1 MSTTLPPAPTRPPQ
15 LEPSQDLD
23 ALIEEARRRAR
34 RRRAL
39 YGLSALL
46 AAGAAVAGIWGS
58 HRGGASGDHAGPKQS
73 SSSELLPSS
82 PGPAPRPAANG
93 PLALAVGAYTNRVVV
108 VGAQGRFLRSL
119 PICVDPR
126 CGALQSV
133 AWSPDGR
140 FLAYGTMSGANWHPR
155 DGLHLFDLARN
166 RDWRAIPGPLTNWQ
180 DLAWS
185 PDGKRLAYVAAA
197 SIFVLQVAHSN
208 RVTEVRANATSPSWS
223 PDGKL
228 IAFDRFD
235 GNKPVGVSVS
245 RADGTH
251 VRRLTRFGAEPAWS
265 PDGTRIAYTV
275 SCGIRLMTP
284 TGLDVTPNSVWK
296 CSHIGV
302 QGSPTWSPDG
312 RRLAIGGANGA
323 FVLNPD
329 GSGLKRIWNRAALRP
344 SWRAVPGR

>member
-1 MSTTLPPAPTRPPQ
+1 
-15 LEPSQDLD
+15 
-23 ALIEEARRRAR
+23 
-34 RRRAL
+34 
-39 YGLSALL
+39 
-46 AAGAAVAGIWGS
+46 
-58 HRGGASGDHAGPKQS
+58 
-73 SSSELLPSS
+73 
-82 PGPAPRPAANG
+82 
-93 PLALAVGAYTNRVVV
+93 
-108 VGAQGRFLRSL
+108 
-119 PICVDPR
+119 
-126 CGALQSV
+126 
-133 AWSPDGR
+133 
-140 FLAYGTMSGANWHPR
+140 MSGATWHPR
-155 DGLHLFDLARN
+155 DGLHLFDLARK
-166 RDWRAIPGPLTNWQ
+166 RDWRAIPAPLTNWQ

-185 PDGKRLAYVAAA
+185 PDGKRLAYVAGA

-235 GNKPVGVSVS
+235 GKNPVGVSVS

-284 TGLDVTPNSVWK
+284 TGLDVTPHSVWK

-302 QGSPTWSPDG
+302 PGYPTWSPDG

-323 FVLNPD
+323 FVLYPD
-329 GSGLKRIWNRAALRP
+329 GSGLKRIWDRAALRP
-344 SWRAVPGR
+344 SWRPVRGR